1 MKILA
6 NDGIAKGAAENIKNK
21 GMFLTDV
28 HYDKNDL
35 NKVIGEYDVLIVRS
49 ATKVTKDVIKD
60 GITGK
65 LKYIIRAGVGV
76 DNIDTEYA
84 REKGVKV
91 FNTPNAATNA
101 VAELIIGEIIAL
113 ARFVGEA
120 DITTKN
126 GEWNKKLY
134 TGTEICG
141 STLGI
146 AGFGRI
152 GMKVAEKAALLGMN
166 VIYYD
171 IYPKKD
177 SPYKN
182 VTLTELL
189 KNSDFITMHTTAT
202 DKPVIGEAEISIMK
216 DGAYVLNASRGN
228 VIDEKALICALNTG
242 KIKGVAIDVFKD
254 EPHPDKELLD
264 HPHVIATP
272 HIGAATKQAQ
282 NRIGKEIVQI
292 LQKIEAGEI

>member
-1 MKILA
+1 MGQMYDVI
-6 NDGIAKGAAENIKNK
+6 IIGAGPAGLSAALYAGRSKLKTLVIEKEREGGQIVITPEIDNYPGSAENSS
-21 GMFLTDV
+21 GASLVERMSEQCRAFGV
-28 HYDKNDL
+28 
-35 NKVIGEYDVLIVRS
+35 E
-49 ATKVTKDVIKD
+49 
-60 GITGK
+60 
-65 LKYIIRAGVGV
+65 IIF
-76 DNIDTEYA
+76 DNITS
-84 REKGVKV
+84 
-91 FNTPNAATNA
+91 
-101 VAELIIGEIIAL
+101 AELTGENKI
-113 ARFVGEA
+113 FKGEKA

-152 GMKVAEKAALLGMN
+152 GMKVAEKAELLGMN

-242 KIKGVAIDVFKD
+242 KIKGAAIDVFKD